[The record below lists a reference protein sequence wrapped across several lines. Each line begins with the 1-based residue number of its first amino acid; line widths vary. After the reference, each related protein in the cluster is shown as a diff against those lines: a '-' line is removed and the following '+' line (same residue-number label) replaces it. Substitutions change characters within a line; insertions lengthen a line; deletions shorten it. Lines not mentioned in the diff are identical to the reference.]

1 MDYDSNEHK
10 LIWNFRA
17 TYSGNL
23 PFIFPDSIPPR
34 CPHTMFPFS
43 GSNFC
48 LKVFIA
54 QFMGISYL
62 DLQYFSDSIHRSHGI
77 LIFEEGVAAGTE
89 KDIML
94 EMPCGQWWLN
104 LI

>member
-1 MDYDSNEHK
+1 
-10 LIWNFRA
+10 
-17 TYSGNL
+17 
-23 PFIFPDSIPPR
+23 
-34 CPHTMFPFS
+34 
-43 GSNFC
+43 
-48 LKVFIA
+48 
-54 QFMGISYL
+54 MGISYL

-77 LIFEEGVAAGTE
+77 LISEEGVAAGTK